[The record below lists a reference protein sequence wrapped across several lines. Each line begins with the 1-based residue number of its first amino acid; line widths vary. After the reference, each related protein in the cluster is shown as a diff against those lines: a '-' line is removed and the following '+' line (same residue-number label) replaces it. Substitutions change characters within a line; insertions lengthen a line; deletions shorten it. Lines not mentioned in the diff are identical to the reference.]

1 MASKE
6 QAMYPTE
13 TLAAYAAS
21 FEHTDLPTEVVHH
34 AKRAVIDWHASVFP
48 GLASPVVG
56 MLESALA
63 EDLDRGDARLIGGRP
78 CTLRTAALINGTAA
92 HAAEVDDSFRDAMYH
107 PGAATIAAALAA
119 GQHTGADGRAFLRGV
134 VLGYEI
140 STRIG
145 VVLGR
150 PHYRYWHNT
159 GTVGTFGAAA
169 AAGCILG
176 LDRNAFAHALATAA
190 TFTAGLQQAFRMD
203 SMSKPLHAGR
213 AAEAGVLAAL
223 LARQGVTGSLDVLDG
238 ESGLGRAMA
247 EDPSWADVGAT
258 LGRDFHIKRL
268 TFKNHIGCGHTF
280 AAIDGALALRQR
292 HRLAAMDIAAVR
304 VATYRPALD
313 IACYGI
319 PATAN
324 EARFSFPYVVATA
337 LVHGSVRLAA
347 YEPERLQDPRTRALM
362 ERIAIDVD
370 PDIDAGFPGRRA
382 ARVEITLTDGRRFEH
397 VQPNRKGDP
406 EEPLTDPELHD
417 KFLELSSPV
426 IGMDRALALLARL
439 CVLENAAALDW

>member
-1 MASKE
+1 MF
-6 QAMYPTE
+6 PTE
-13 TLAAYAAS
+13 ILAQYAAS
-21 FEHTDLPTEVVHH
+21 FSGTNLPADVVHH

-48 GLASPVVG
+48 GLTSPVVG

-63 EDLDRGDARLIGGRP
+63 EDLDRGDARLIAGRRA
-78 CTLRTAALINGTAA
+78 TVRTAALINGTAA

-119 GQHTGADGRAFLRGV
+119 GHQVGADGMAFLRGV

-169 AAGCILG
+169 AAGSILG

-190 TFTAGLQQAFRMD
+190 TFTAGLQQAFRLD

-247 EDPSWADVGAT
+247 EGPNWADIGAT
-258 LGRDFHIKRL
+258 LGHDFHIKRV

-280 AAIDGALALRQR
+280 AAIDGALALRRR
-292 HRLAAMDIAAVR
+292 HGLAAENIAAVR
-304 VATYRPALD
+304 VATYQPALD
-313 IACYGI
+313 IACYTS
-319 PATAN
+319 PTTAN
-324 EARFSFPYVVATA
+324 EARFSFPYVVACA
-337 LVHGSVRLAA
+337 LVHGSVRLSA
-347 YEPERLQDPRTRALM
+347 YDPDRLQDRQTRALM
-362 ERIAIDVD
+362 DRISVVVD
-370 PDIDAGFPGRRA
+370 PQIDAAFPGRRA
-382 ARVEITLTDGRRFEH
+382 ARVEITMADASRFEH
-397 VQPNRKGDP
+397 VQANRKGDP

-426 IGMDRALALLARL
+426 IGTDRARSLLDRL
-439 CVLENAAALDW
+439 SSLENAAALDW